1 MKRLLL
7 ILILVFHAAIGGGA
21 LAQDEAGR
29 YVVSR
34 DAPDWFKASFLDF
47 GEDVA
52 EAAAADKRVMI
63 YFGQDGCP
71 YCKKLHEDSFKDA
84 ETVRFVT
91 SRFDSVA
98 VNMFGDLEA
107 VWTDGDDSFSEKT
120 LSAKLG
126 IQFTPTLLFLDEEGA
141 EVARVAGYQPPERL
155 RAVLDY
161 VAGRLERQGVSL
173 ESHMRERSRKSAG
186 LAAPLPESFARA
198 NGALGKAGRRTA
210 VLVSQGGCAICAE
223 WRDYFSENDSEW
235 ARRFRLVGVDRFG
248 GAAASGA
255 MSESEWA
262 REMDVTF
269 VPALIFLDAEGDE
282 FFRVDGYLR
291 AFHLDSALDYA
302 AAGAAKT
309 EPEFQR
315 FLQRRA
321 DEMRDDGKEVKIW

>member
-7 ILILVFHAAIGGGA
+7 ILILVFHAAMGGGA
-21 LAQDEAGR
+21 LAQDEAER

-71 YCKKLHEDSFKDA
+71 YCKKLHEDSFKNP
-84 ETVRFVT
+84 ETVRFIT

-126 IQFTPTLLFLDEEGA
+126 IQFTPTLLFLDEEGM
-141 EVARVAGYQPPERL
+141 EVARVAGYQPPERF

-186 LAAPLPESFARA
+186 LAAPLPDSFARA
-198 NGALGKAGRRTA
+198 NGGWGSRGCGRRFWFRREVA
-210 VLVSQGGCAICAE
+210 RFARSGGIIFPKTI
-223 WRDYFSENDSEW
+223 RSG
-235 ARRFRLVGVDRFG
+235 RGVFAWSG
-248 GAAASGA
+248 WIGLGAPPRPGRCPSPSGRGRW
-255 MSESEWA
+255 M
-262 REMDVTF
+262 
-269 VPALIFLDAEGDE
+269 
-282 FFRVDGYLR
+282 
-291 AFHLDSALDYA
+291 
-302 AAGAAKT
+302 
-309 EPEFQR
+309 
-315 FLQRRA
+315 
-321 DEMRDDGKEVKIW
+321 